1 MNKEIESDVET
12 STKPKIKKSLSLDKV
27 KTEMVKEIAESI
39 LQEELEESDETD
51 RIFKDKVEDI
61 IETFAAENEDKKSF
75 ISSLVK
81 IFSILLTKRCNTL
94 TKIKKAIKLATETAL
109 QLWPKQKL
117 Q

>member
-75 ISSLVK
+75 ISSLIK
-81 IFSILLTKRCNTL
+81 IFVILLTKRCNTL
-94 TKIKKAIKLATETAL
+94 IKIKKTIKLAAETAL